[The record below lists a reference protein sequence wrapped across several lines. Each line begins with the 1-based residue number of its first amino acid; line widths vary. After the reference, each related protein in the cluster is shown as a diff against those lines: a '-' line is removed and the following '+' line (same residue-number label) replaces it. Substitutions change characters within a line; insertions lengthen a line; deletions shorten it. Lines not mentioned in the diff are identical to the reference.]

1 MKSIQFQKNN
11 ILIHLS
17 DKEEK
22 WLTKIGAS
30 FDPNESLASI
40 YMEGRKYS
48 SMKAPIDE
56 EDDKAAEQLTMK
68 FRIMYNAYKEALEE
82 KLVHEGIV
90 NVRHKNL
97 VRAFAKSNY
106 DLDEAFAY
114 ATRHIF
120 TDLKRAKD
128 ELNAI
133 RKIIRAHT
141 SEGRDCPVALHR
153 LSEGLSE
160 RCRDLLNE
168 YRGKLRSDLMKDG
181 FKKVQDDDL
190 NRALS
195 SANWNWELA
204 KKKYKRMLTLRDQYG
219 W

>member
-17 DKEEK
+17 DNEEK
-22 WLTKIGAS
+22 WFTKIGAS
-30 FDPNESLASI
+30 FDPDESLASI

-56 EDDKAAEQLTMK
+56 EDDKAAAQINMK
-68 FRIMYNAYKEALEE
+68 FRIMYKAYKDALEE

-106 DLDEAFAY
+106 DLDEAFVY

-133 RKIIRAHT
+133 RKIMRAHT
-141 SEGRDCPVALHR
+141 SEGRDGPAALHR
-153 LSEGLSE
+153 VIEQLSD
-160 RCRDLLNE
+160 RCRDLLEE

-181 FKKVQDDDL
+181 FK
-190 NRALS
+190 
-195 SANWNWELA
+195 
-204 KKKYKRMLTLRDQYG
+204 
-219 W
+219 